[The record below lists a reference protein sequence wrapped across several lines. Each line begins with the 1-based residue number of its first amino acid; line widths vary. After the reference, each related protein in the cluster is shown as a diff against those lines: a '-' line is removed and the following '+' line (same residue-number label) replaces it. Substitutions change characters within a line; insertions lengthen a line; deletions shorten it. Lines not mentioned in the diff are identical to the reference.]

1 MKYYLCR
8 AQVTECSFS
17 DSPSSD
23 TSPMLSPLASSKKN
37 EPMEKQLSDLRALL
51 NESQLLLGKHLENLN
66 YCSQQ
71 IDSTHAHQNF
81 QKQFSD
87 LELELNNL
95 LGIFREKLNKNKN
108 KNKDTDSTTSR
119 LANLQSSV
127 ITDDLRQIL
136 ASGKNLIDSMDDKE
150 LNKDLAES
158 LENIVLAFSKGKL
171 GDTPKPI
178 ENQQ

>member
-1 MKYYLCR
+1 
-8 AQVTECSFS
+8 
-17 DSPSSD
+17 
-23 TSPMLSPLASSKKN
+23 MLSPLASSKRN

-51 NESQLLLGKHLENLN
+51 NESQSLLGKHLENLN

-108 KNKDTDSTTSR
+108 QNKDSTASK
-119 LANLQSSV
+119 LVNLQSSV
-127 ITDDLRQIL
+127 FTDELRQIIV
-136 ASGKNLIDSMDDKE
+136 SGKNLIDSMDDKE
-150 LNKDLAES
+150 LNQDLADS
-158 LENIVLAFSKGKL
+158 LENIVSAFSKGKL
-171 GDTPKPI
+171 EDIPKSI
-178 ENQQ
+178 ENQK